1 MKIEKLSIIKLV
13 ITGLAGHDPICVYID
28 DFGGDTY
35 VSIKI
40 TEFADKWEMLWPLK
54 GASLSESFQKSDNQ
68 YIIEYFD
75 KELKSTT
82 NYDNNVNKEFVKQE
96 ILHARKNKYIDYSQ
110 AKEMWQEIEELE
122 DIREDCCNHHASVE
136 LLNLLNG
143 DPRNTEW
150 PEVSNPEYQRMESRL
165 NAIKEALKKI

>member
-13 ITGLAGHDPICVYID
+13 ITGLAGHDPLCVYID

-40 TEFADKWEMLWPLK
+40 TEFADKWEMLWTLK

-82 NYDNNVNKEFVKQE
+82 NYDNNVNREFVK
-96 ILHARKNKYIDYSQ
+96 K
-110 AKEMWQEIEELE
+110 
-122 DIREDCCNHHASVE
+122 
-136 LLNLLNG
+136 
-143 DPRNTEW
+143 
-150 PEVSNPEYQRMESRL
+150 
-165 NAIKEALKKI
+165 